1 MQEKFQALT
10 NEWVALS
17 SLITVDSSADYRIQN
32 RGADVLVALESTGA
46 PSEDNEDGT
55 LIPPLAQAFYKKG
68 DQDLYL
74 RAFNRSCSINIT
86 KVG

>member
-1 MQEKFQALT
+1 MQEEFQALT
-10 NEWVALS
+10 NEWTALS
-17 SLITVDSSADYRIQN
+17 DIITVDANADYRIQN
-32 RGADVLVALESTGA
+32 RGADVLVALESTGV
-46 PSEDNEDGT
+46 PSDDNEDGT
-55 LIPPLAQAFYKKG
+55 FIPPLVQAFYKKG